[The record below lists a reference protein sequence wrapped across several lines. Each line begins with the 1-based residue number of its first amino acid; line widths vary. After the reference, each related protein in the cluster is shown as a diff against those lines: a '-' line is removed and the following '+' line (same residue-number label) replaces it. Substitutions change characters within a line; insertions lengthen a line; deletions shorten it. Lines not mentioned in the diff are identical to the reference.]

1 MEQLEGEE
9 TERQSFSKLWPLTLT
24 PNLSCNQTPIF
35 VMLINRWK
43 LRNSVIH
50 EKVIVWVF
58 SAHSGGHWWC
68 NWIYSDGQWRNILQA
83 WETYSDKHISI
94 TYHTISTF
102 CLLVVKNHFTETLH
116 IINQALCTWHSYTI
130 SFNFYSVWSFY
141 QSKMNHHILWHAHF
155 KSNSIHLPTI
165 ASIIY
170 TKPPLSSWVLRK
182 AWSMRKCSCKVASI
196 AARLYCIQ
204 WLQTEIAHICI
215 SCMLPNKSREYFA
228 FCMVLSVTQVKSA
241 QSWEKTHFKP
251 RATHTQLHLLHFI
264 LLCVCVCAR
273 AHLCDLEMS

>member
-1 MEQLEGEE
+1 
-9 TERQSFSKLWPLTLT
+9 
-24 PNLSCNQTPIF
+24 
-35 VMLINRWK
+35 
-43 LRNSVIH
+43 
-50 EKVIVWVF
+50 
-58 SAHSGGHWWC
+58 
-68 NWIYSDGQWRNILQA
+68 
-83 WETYSDKHISI
+83 
-94 TYHTISTF
+94 
-102 CLLVVKNHFTETLH
+102 
-116 IINQALCTWHSYTI
+116 
-130 SFNFYSVWSFY
+130 
-141 QSKMNHHILWHAHF
+141 MNHHILWHAHF

-215 SCMLPNKSREYFA
+215 SCMLPNKSREYFS

-264 LLCVCVCAR
+264 LLCVCACVR
-273 AHLCDLEMS
+273 AHLCVRIRPRTSSPLMLQWEAFIARRTPDWQACWTPTHTHTRRYALANAFTHVSCTYVDEHRHTHFSPSTHSR

>member
-1 MEQLEGEE
+1 
-9 TERQSFSKLWPLTLT
+9 
-24 PNLSCNQTPIF
+24 
-35 VMLINRWK
+35 
-43 LRNSVIH
+43 
-50 EKVIVWVF
+50 
-58 SAHSGGHWWC
+58 
-68 NWIYSDGQWRNILQA
+68 
-83 WETYSDKHISI
+83 
-94 TYHTISTF
+94 
-102 CLLVVKNHFTETLH
+102 
-116 IINQALCTWHSYTI
+116 
-130 SFNFYSVWSFY
+130 
-141 QSKMNHHILWHAHF
+141 MNHHILWHAHF

-264 LLCVCVCAR
+264 LLCVCVRVCAR
-273 AHLCDLEMS
+273 TCVTWKWVKWVVECQQCVSVCPTERLNGSRKNTSDCTLCMSVCMCVSVCELLLTGAFFYWQQWSTVSTPGLAPSYYLIHWHFV